1 MARTRIPPHMRK
13 CEIKRRLTA
22 MVETARVL
30 GLEIGGVRM
39 TANGEITLLDKSGS
53 PSESDSDEKWLGS

>member
-1 MARTRIPPHMRK
+1 MRK

-53 PSESDSDEKWLGS
+53 PSESDQEAKWLGS